1 MVNGTTPTGS
11 SGIPI
16 AVLRFDN
23 HRLCATNSGTPGDPA
38 SRRRQSCRAAGPAS
52 RGAGRGLRV
61 DLTACPGNIA
71 AMNFDISHLLE
82 QWDYQPGQV
91 VVRRFIGR
99 DGIEKIQ
106 LRVDLGLL
114 QMNAHG
120 RPDGKRPFGHPTL
133 FDYFALKLEKHV
145 AKHGGSLEGFCLKPE
160 DCAKL
165 QLEALQFHHR
175 YICLL
180 QLEDYAAVVRDTT
193 RNLKLFD
200 FVEKHAESEE
210 LAWSLQQFRP
220 QVLMI
225 HARATATQKLQAE
238 DFVQTTREIEA
249 AIETLREFY
258 QNHSRADLIE
268 QSPEIQSLQNWLEE
282 VKSKRPLTKREQ
294 LEIDLHD
301 AVKRED
307 YEKAALVRDALR
319 NLKSSK

>member
-1 MVNGTTPTGS
+1 
-11 SGIPI
+11 
-16 AVLRFDN
+16 
-23 HRLCATNSGTPGDPA
+23 
-38 SRRRQSCRAAGPAS
+38 
-52 RGAGRGLRV
+52 
-61 DLTACPGNIA
+61 
-71 AMNFDISHLLE
+71 MNFDISHLLE

-133 FDYFALKLEKHV
+133 FDYFVQKLGKHV
-145 AKHGGSLEGFCLKPE
+145 AHHGGSQEGFCLKSE

-193 RNLKLFD
+193 RNLKAFD
-200 FVEKHAESEE
+200 FVEKHAESED

-238 DFVQTTREIEA
+238 DFAMTTREIEA

>member
-1 MVNGTTPTGS
+1 MANGPSAIRPCSTTSSQTGE
-11 SGIPI
+11 
-16 AVLRFDN
+16 A
-23 HRLCATNSGTPGDPA
+23 
-38 SRRRQSCRAAGPAS
+38 RRE
-52 RGAGRGLRV
+52 
-61 DLTACPGNIA
+61 T
-71 AMNFDISHLLE
+71 
-82 QWDYQPGQV
+82 
-91 VVRRFIGR
+91 RRSQ
-99 DGIEKIQ
+99 D
-106 LRVDLGLL
+106 
-114 QMNAHG
+114 
-120 RPDGKRPFGHPTL
+120 
-133 FDYFALKLEKHV
+133 
-145 AKHGGSLEGFCLKPE
+145 GFCLKAE

-165 QLEALQFHHR
+165 QLEALQFLHR

>member
-1 MVNGTTPTGS
+1 
-11 SGIPI
+11 
-16 AVLRFDN
+16 
-23 HRLCATNSGTPGDPA
+23 
-38 SRRRQSCRAAGPAS
+38 
-52 RGAGRGLRV
+52 
-61 DLTACPGNIA
+61 
-71 AMNFDISHLLE
+71 MNFDISHLLE

-133 FDYFALKLEKHV
+133 FDYFVHKLEKHV
-145 AKHGGSLEGFCLKPE
+145 AQHAGSQEGFCLKAE